1 MYLLIQFNMKSQLT
15 NRVINFMNRHLSNCS
30 SKFISFYVK
39 YVICK
44 LKGVDIGLGNKF
56 YGMPYFYIANGG
68 NIKIGSHNKFIS
80 SITLNKM
87 GVHHKCMISAT
98 PGLSKGCNVEI
109 GDHCGFSGTSI
120 WCFDSIKIGNNV
132 RCGANTLIMDGDAH
146 FDDKR
151 TSPPKPIIIEDN
163 VFLGAGVIV
172 RKGVRIGKNSV
183 IGMNS
188 MVTHDIPEN
197 VIAVGTPCRIIKSI
211 NR

>member
-1 MYLLIQFNMKSQLT
+1 
-15 NRVINFMNRHLSNCS
+15 MNRHLSNCS

-197 VIAVGTPCRIIKSI
+197 VIAVGTPCRTIKSI

>member
-1 MYLLIQFNMKSQLT
+1 MDYNMDLKFS
-15 NRVINFMNRHLSNCS
+15 NRVINFISRNLIDLHSRYV
-30 SKFISFYVK
+30 SFYVK

-68 NIKIGSHNKFIS
+68 NIKIGSHNKFVS
-80 SITLNKM
+80 STTLNKM

-98 PGLSKGCNVEI
+98 PGLSKDCTIEI
-109 GDHCGFSGTSI
+109 GNYCGFSGTSI